1 MIIAPLGISPGDA
14 RFPRRGGRAYT
25 HHSRRWSKPHR
36 ADPIAHR
43 VSAPSCRPGG
53 SRTRC
58 HSGTPVCAAVGGPV
72 SAAALEQTLRLASP
86 HRPPRG
92 TAVSTGAAALC
103 PCGGFFSPLHP
114 LQGLCGSLATP
125 GGKRL
130 RRSCRCPSVGVLSP
144 CPASHCTAAGLL
156 RQGPASRRARV
167 PDEAL
172 AVAGGPCGGNVPPR
186 PSCVAALPG

>member
-25 HHSRRWSKPHR
+25 HHSRRWSTPHR
-36 ADPIAHR
+36 ADPIAPR

-72 SAAALEQTLRLASP
+72 SAAALEQPLRLAAP

-92 TAVSTGAAALC
+92 SKGRHRRRCAL
-103 PCGGFFSPLHP
+103 PVLLLPLSPTPPHR
-114 LQGLCGSLATP
+114 GSAD
-125 GGKRL
+125 R
-130 RRSCRCPSVGVLSP
+130 RRSCRFGGCAAPVTGPLRPVLP
-144 CPASHCTAAGLL
+144 VCKRVECTAAGL
-156 RQGPASRRARV
+156 
-167 PDEAL
+167 
-172 AVAGGPCGGNVPPR
+172 
-186 PSCVAALPG
+186 